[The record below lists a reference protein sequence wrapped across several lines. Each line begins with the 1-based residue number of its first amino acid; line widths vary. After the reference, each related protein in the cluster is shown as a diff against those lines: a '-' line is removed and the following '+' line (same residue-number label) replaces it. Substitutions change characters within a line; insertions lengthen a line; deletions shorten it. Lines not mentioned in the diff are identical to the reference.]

1 MSTTCISCGLP
12 MGKPEQF
19 AMGDTSK
26 DYCALCSRPDG
37 SMKSYEEALAGMTQ
51 FMMHSQ
57 GLAEAPAREAVK
69 QMLARLPAWSGR

>member
-1 MSTTCISCGLP
+1 MAPTCIACGMP
-12 MGKPEQF
+12 MSEPEHF
-19 AMGDTSK
+19 SGGDTSK
-26 DYCALCSRPDG
+26 DYCAHCSRPDG